1 MANDALIQGE
11 ANLRKTQGFVDY
23 GAKLKPEMAAYRETN
38 LQAKKENERKV
49 EKIQAGININM
60 GKMKTDMDLT
70 GLAPDQQ
77 TAIKDFLLSERTK
90 YADAASAISK
100 IGDASDPQHAYYTN
114 IMNSVNS
121 SFTNL
126 NKQLGSYK
134 EGKVNFA
141 DSSKKGLLSN
151 GQNPES
157 FNNLSSVYRLE
168 GEPAE
173 MFVAADGNLAFTAND
188 GDVLYNDLEEPI
200 LKDYELAKA
209 YTAKANEMYTSGQ
222 ELTEVGRKNLMI
234 DLDIMLQ
241 DDNAIKSIISGD
253 FTREGLDF
261 SDVVF
266 DEANPQATRDQVAE
280 IMLQS
285 FSDVASSGYQEKQ
298 RAAAQQKKP
307 GKTPDFIAKLE
318 IAGNNLTK
326 YIKAGSPVFNVL
338 GRTFEATFAKDG
350 LVTYQE
356 IDSDKQG
363 IGSEFTTRAELEAA
377 LGL

>member
-1 MANDALIQGE
+1 MANNALIQGE

-38 LQAKKENERKV
+38 LQAKKEKERKV
-49 EKIQAGININM
+49 EKIQQGININM

-151 GQNPES
+151 GQDPES

-285 FSDVASSGYQEKQ
+285 FTDVASSGYQEKQ

-338 GRTFEATFAKDG
+338 GRTFEATEAKDG

-356 IDSDKQG
+356 IDSDKTG
-363 IGSEFTTRAELEAA
+363 IGSIFTTRAQLEAA